1 MSAPFSDPGSFRSV
15 ADITDTDTL
24 DKVRAVQTGP
34 ESGEQGQEPAE
45 KAATPTKKA
54 RRPGKATAPAASGPN
69 KKAAASKATA
79 TTHAKTATRT
89 PNPCVSLRRE
99 ALSAHDTGRLAERH
113 LYLCTA
119 DRPDLAQFLDSCM
132 AGGVDIVQLRDKHLE
147 ARHIVER
154 GRLAARVCAD
164 HGVPFVLNDRPD
176 LALEIGADGVHVGQD
191 DASPALARRILGA
204 RRLVGLSTHAPEE
217 LESSRDEPVDYVSAG
232 PVHPTPTKP
241 GRPGTGPHYVTFA
254 WPTRPARSSSPAGSP
269 PRRCRHWRLPE
280 HAISSSSAT

>member
-1 MSAPFSDPGSFRSV
+1 
-15 ADITDTDTL
+15 L
-24 DKVRAVQTGP
+24 
-34 ESGEQGQEPAE
+34 
-45 KAATPTKKA
+45 
-54 RRPGKATAPAASGPN
+54 N
-69 KKAAASKATA
+69 
-79 TTHAKTATRT
+79 
-89 PNPCVSLRRE
+89 
-99 ALSAHDTGRLAERH
+99 AHDRGRLAERH

-204 RRLVGLSTHAPEE
+204 SALVGLSTHAPEE

-254 WPTRPARSSSPAGSP
+254 TANTSRPVFITGGVTPETVPSLAAAGARHFVVVGYLTESDD
-269 PRRCRHWRLPE
+269 PRRAAAQLRASIDRHLGDVE
-280 HAISSSSAT
+280 AS